1 MLLLH
6 EHFRYYHLHQIL
18 VFQQQQFI
26 VLICRLILFQEIF
39 GSVSAAMS
47 EWSRCGLIIIFLL
60 KQLIFVGNCFSVL
73 KNEWE
78 WINISPIQA
87 AASITKYCGSHEV
100 SQCQEKAP
108 TRALSLLK
116 DHYRFHNFNVLRH
129 YVKRKQAFKHGK

>member
-18 VFQQQQFI
+18 VFQRQQFI

-78 WINISPIQA
+78 WINISPIQG

-100 SQCQEKAP
+100 SQGRPAF
-108 TRALSLLK
+108 LSISAGQNWPKLK
-116 DHYRFHNFNVLRH
+116 MF
-129 YVKRKQAFKHGK
+129 RK